1 MNVKNEIIRAMIL
14 IISITF
20 MFANPVLAEV
30 NELIDLPLEDLL
42 NIRVTSASGRE
53 QKQNEVSNAMYVIT
67 SEDIARS
74 GAKNLPDLFFR
85 VPGMQV
91 RKVDGHRYEVAIRD
105 VAGILT
111 VNLLVLV
118 DGAVVF
124 NPGLSGTFW
133 QYIPVA
139 LDDIDRIEIIRGPG
153 GVLYSSNAVSGVI
166 NIFTKSAKDQKNFIS
181 LRGGNLEFGQSTG
194 SFSQK
199 TKDGKVSV
207 GGLYQFTTDEGLRRR
222 ERQSALNDDLTRQ
235 IVNLR
240 SLIEI
245 SDSTSLK
252 FTANHSNNKIVNQGD
267 VAAGGSYKQFG
278 GITSFIARIDH
289 QVNDNYDLFF
299 HLDQTEHRI
308 SLRSPSDVEVYV
320 TNARIQNNI
329 KYELAGDH
337 ILSLGGEWKFNQ
349 AKTPEAYSPNPEDT
363 QKIISFFFQNE
374 YRPTE
379 KWIITG
385 SLRTDDNNY
394 VQPREVLLSPRFSMM
409 YALSENSNIRAL
421 ATRSYR
427 TNSFLE
433 RQGAIPFGTIPITIL
448 GNVNTEPEENTTYE
462 LGYRTSLL
470 DNKLKVE
477 TDIFYSKLKDVI
489 VLGDINFVGLNVP
502 LQNKGD
508 LRTKGAEL
516 LVKYALNDNWNLNF
530 DYSYIQPH
538 PDPDTINATTRDRS
552 VSISKH
558 LIGAGIQYTKD
569 KLTFDIYAKYIDEY
583 NSLSTLQ
590 SDMFI
595 EDYVRTFMR
604 IAKKFKLPESL
615 NSYDAEVELVAND
628 IFDPRDFATRDKI
641 YIRPEVYVGFKTWF

>member
-1 MNVKNEIIRAMIL
+1 MNNKIIR
-14 IISITF
+14 IITLVVSVTF
-20 MFANPVLAEV
+20 ICAHSVLADV
-30 NELIDLPLEDLL
+30 NELLDLPLEDLL
-42 NIRVTSASGRE
+42 NIKVTSATGRE
-53 QKQNEVSNAMYVIT
+53 QKQKEVSNAMYVIT

-133 QYIPVA
+133 QYLPVA

-153 GVLYSSNAVSGVI
+153 GVLYSSNAVRGVI
-166 NIFTKSAKDQKNFIS
+166 NIYTKSAKSQDNFVS
-181 LRGGNLEFGQSTG
+181 LRGGNMAFGQSTLN
-194 SFSQK
+194 FSET
-199 TKDGKVSV
+199 TKDGKVSI
-207 GGLYQFTTDEGLRRR
+207 GGNYQFTTDEGLRRR

-240 SLIEI
+240 TLVEI

-252 FTANHSNNKIVNQGD
+252 FTANHSNNNIVNQGD
-267 VAAGGSYKQFG
+267 VAAGGSYKQYG

-308 SLRSPSDVEVYV
+308 SLRSPSDVEVYT
-320 TNARIQNNI
+320 TNARVQNNI
-329 KYELAGDH
+329 KYELAGEH
-337 ILSLGGEWKFNQ
+337 VLSLGGEWTFNQ
-349 AKTPEAYSPNPEDT
+349 FKTEEANSPNPEDT
-363 QKIISFFFQNE
+363 QKIISFFVQNE
-374 YRPTE
+374 YRPTD
-379 KWIITG
+379 KWIFTG

-409 YALSENSNIRAL
+409 YALTESSNIRAV
-421 ATRSYR
+421 ATRAYR

-433 RQGAIPFGTIPITIL
+433 RQGSIPFGTIPIRIT
-448 GNVNTEPEENTTYE
+448 GNLTTDPEEDTTYE
-462 LGYRTSLL
+462 LGYRTSLF
-470 DNKLKVE
+470 DNKLNVE
-477 TDIFYSKLKDVI
+477 TDVFYSKLKDVI
-489 VLGDINFVGLNVP
+489 VLGDLNYATFSVP

-508 LRTKGAEL
+508 LRAKGAEL
-516 LVKYALNDNWNLNF
+516 LVRYAFNSNWNMNF
-530 DYSYIQPH
+530 DYSYIQPN

-558 LIGAGIQYTKD
+558 LIGAGIQYAKNNF
-569 KLTFDIYAKYIDEY
+569 TFDIYAKYIDEF

-590 SDMFI
+590 TDVFV

-604 IAKKFKLPESL
+604 MAKKFKLPKSL
-615 NSYDAEVELVAND
+615 NSNDAEVELVAND

-641 YIRPEVYVGFKTWF
+641 YIRPEVYLGFKTWF

>member
-1 MNVKNEIIRAMIL
+1 MTL
-14 IISITF
+14 IISIAF
-20 MFANPVLAEV
+20 LLVNPVLADV
-30 NELIDLPLEDLL
+30 NELVNMPLEDLL
-42 NIRVTSASGRE
+42 NIKVTSAAGRE
-53 QKQNEVSNAMYVIT
+53 QKQKEVSNAMYVIT

-124 NPGLSGTFW
+124 NPGLSGTYW

-153 GVLYSSNAVSGVI
+153 GALYSSNAVRGVI
-166 NIFTKSAKDQKNFIS
+166 NIFTKSAKEQKNYVSF
-181 LRGGNLEFGQSTG
+181 RGGNMKFGQSTA

-199 TKDGKVSV
+199 TEDGKVAM
-207 GGLYQFTTDEGLRRR
+207 GGNYQFTTDEGLRRR
-222 ERQSALNDDLTRQ
+222 ERQTELDNDLTRH

-240 SLIEI
+240 SQVDI
-245 SDSTSLK
+245 SESTTLK

-278 GITSFIARIDH
+278 SITNFIARIDH
-289 QVNDNYDLFF
+289 QVNDHYNLFF

-329 KYELAGDH
+329 KYELGGDH

-349 AKTPEAYSPNPEDT
+349 FKTEEVNSPNPEDT
-363 QKIISFFFQNE
+363 QKIISFFLQNE
-374 YRPTE
+374 YRPTD

-394 VQPREVLLSPRFSMM
+394 VQPREVLLSPRFSVM
-409 YALSENSNIRAL
+409 YALNERSNIRAV
-421 ATRSYR
+421 ATRAYR

-433 RQGAIPFGTIPITIL
+433 RQGSIPFGTIPITIV
-448 GNVNTEPEENTTYE
+448 GNLTTEPEEDTTYE
-462 LGYRTSLL
+462 FGYRTSLL
-470 DNKLKVE
+470 DHKLNIE
-477 TDIFYSKLKDVI
+477 MDIFYSKLKDVI
-489 VLGDINFVGLNVP
+489 VLGNINYLALNVP
-502 LQNKGD
+502 LENNGNI
-508 LRTKGAEL
+508 RTIGTEL
-516 LVKYALNDNWNLNF
+516 LVRYAFNDNWNWNF
-530 DYSYIQPH
+530 DYSYIQPN
-538 PDPDTINATTRDRS
+538 PDPSRINASIRDRS
-552 VSISKH
+552 ISISKH
-558 LIGAGIQYTKD
+558 LIGAGVQYTKND
-569 KLTFDIYAKYIDEY
+569 FTFDVYAKYIDHY

-590 SDMFI
+590 ADMYI
-595 EDYVRTFMR
+595 DDYVRTFMR
-604 IAKKFKLPESL
+604 MAKKFELPESL
-615 NSYDAEVELVAND
+615 NSNEAEVEFVAND

-641 YIRPEVYVGFKTWF
+641 YIRPEVYLGFKTWF